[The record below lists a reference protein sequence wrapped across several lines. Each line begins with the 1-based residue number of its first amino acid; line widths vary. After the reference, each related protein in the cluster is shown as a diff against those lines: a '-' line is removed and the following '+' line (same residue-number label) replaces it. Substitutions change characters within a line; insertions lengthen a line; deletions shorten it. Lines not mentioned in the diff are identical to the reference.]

1 MNTTKLT
8 LTATTSALI
17 IASSLLLSAGV
28 QAADGMSNYMETALI
43 DVCKAAKSNNT
54 IRFHNTVDGYRLKTK
69 TVALKVVCNG
79 ENISEFA
86 ANNGANKTADRL
98 NHALGDVSIEDV
110 ALTESNKIYVYF

>member
-8 LTATTSALI
+8 LTTTTGALI
-17 IASSLLLSAGV
+17 IASSLLLSSGV
-28 QAADGMSNYMETALI
+28 QAAGMSNYMETALI

-86 ANNGANKTADRL
+86 ANNGANKTAERL
-98 NHALGDVSIEDV
+98 NDSLGDVSIEDI
-110 ALTESNKIYVYF
+110 ALNDSDKLYVNF

>member
-8 LTATTSALI
+8 LTTTTSALI
-17 IASSLLLSAGV
+17 IASSLLLSNGI
-28 QAADGMSNYMETALI
+28 QAAGMSSYMENALI
-43 DVCKAAKSNNT
+43 DICKAAKSNNT

-86 ANNGANKTADRL
+86 VNHGANKTAERL
-98 NHALGDVSIEDV
+98 NDSLGDVRIEDV
-110 ALTESNKIYVYF
+110 VLNDSNKLYVNF

>member
-8 LTATTSALI
+8 LTTTTSALI
-17 IASSLLLSAGV
+17 IASSLLLSNGA
-28 QAADGMSNYMETALI
+28 QANSMSSYMENALI

-54 IRFHNTVDGYRLKTK
+54 IRFNNTVDGYRLKTK

-86 ANNGANKTADRL
+86 ANHGANKTADRL
-98 NHALGDVSIEDV
+98 NNALGDVSIEDV
-110 ALTESNKIYVYF
+110 ALNESDKLYVNF